1 MSSQSGFL
9 TAPGGF
15 GVATRTPS
23 LALGTGLQAGTG
35 LEWCELAACRRSRA
49 GLVVPSLYCFPRGL
63 GLGLGVSRHNTR
75 GRRRRAARAR
85 LGLAISDD
93 LSLAVEPMA

>member
-1 MSSQSGFL
+1 MRGRRVQSRAMSSQSGFL

-35 LEWCELAACRRSRA
+35 LEWCEPPA
-49 GLVVPSLYCFPRGL
+49 GKGGRVPVR
-63 GLGLGVSRHNTR
+63 
-75 GRRRRAARAR
+75 
-85 LGLAISDD
+85 
-93 LSLAVEPMA
+93 